1 MIEKMKKNMKLNTQR
16 TSGGSGGQ
24 PAAARQAWHTLNPK
38 SNPNHC
44 KAPTLGFTRIEGRAL
59 ESAAGVFFPGQS
71 LLPS

>member
-1 MIEKMKKNMKLNTQR
+1 MKLNTQR

-38 SNPNHC
+38 PNPNHC

-59 ESAAGVFFPGQS
+59 ESAAGVLGFVIRASDSG
-71 LLPS
+71 LGCRV